1 MFSLLIDLVKNVVD
15 IAQKNKTINIQ
26 HKENISKIL
35 IEISN
40 VLTDTALK
48 LRNNE
53 YPHMNCAILERLSSN
68 LQFYASDIISLDELN
83 ILRAALL
90 EASQIEKQFA
100 LRNEPDTIP
109 GIEKAAGEFRA
120 MAIIINM

>member
-1 MFSLLIDLVKNVVD
+1 MYSLLIDLIKNVVD
-15 IAQKNKTINIQ
+15 MAQKNKTINIQ
-26 HKENISKIL
+26 YKQKISEIL
-35 IEISN
+35 NEISV
-40 VLTDTALK
+40 VLFDTAQK
-48 LRNNE
+48 LRNDQ
-53 YPHMNCAILERLSSN
+53 YPHMNCAILERLASN
-68 LQFYASDIISLDELN
+68 FQFYSSDIISFDDLN
-83 ILRAALL
+83 ILRTALL